1 MESPHTPPR
10 PGENIFGHSPVLF
23 NLLNT
28 TPKQPPKH
36 LHLKSKHNSKRTSTS
51 TNNNNNNNYISPNRI
66 MSNEAQSKRDEC
78 KLILNEI
85 QKVHQE
91 NYMCCE
97 EICYNTSIRSNRE
110 LTNYLSKLKKCT
122 KSLCNID
129 YIKFINKRGRPPKLN
144 LKKTS
149 TSSSRLSTNKQ
160 SSPKSKKRKQS
171 TQKSKKRK
179 QKPAPATTEPEPE
192 PATTAPE
199 PEPEPSLAP
208 APTLVTEQEPEE
220 QMLGN
225 NNNEILKYLSGNF
238 KNNPK
243 SKESNV

>member
-23 NLLNT
+23 NPFNNT
-28 TPKQPPKH
+28 TSQQQPEH
-36 LHLKSKHNSKRTSTS
+36 LHLKRKRKTKRKRTRNS
-51 TNNNNNNNYISPNRI
+51 TNTNNTNTNNNNYIPPNRMI
-66 MSNEAQSKRDEC
+66 SNEEQSKRDEC

-91 NYMCCE
+91 NYRCCE
-97 EICYNTSIRSNRE
+97 AICYDSSIRSNKE
-110 LTNYLSKLKKCT
+110 LTNYLSKLKKCNER
-122 KSLCNID
+122 LCNID

-160 SSPKSKKRKQS
+160 STPKSKKRKQS

-179 QKPAPATTEPEPE
+179 QNP
-192 PATTAPE
+192 APE
-199 PEPEPSLAP
+199 PEPLLAP

-238 KNNPK
+238 
-243 SKESNV
+243 